1 MKRLSLFFV
10 MAVAVFSMLAAG
22 DMVINKTDG
31 TDIIVPLDEIENITF
46 STMEYNEVT
55 VEGIT
60 FQWMTDDEYL
70 YGMVSAP
77 TTGWV
82 SVGFDPTNQMA
93 DANIIIGYVDGGM
106 VSIRDDFGTSATA
119 HASDSSLGGTD
130 DIMEPGGMEE
140 NGETMISFKIP
151 LNSGDMYDSVLVP
164 GNNYMIILAYGSGD
178 NFTGFHTLATSTD
191 IDL

>member
-106 VSIRDDFGTSATA
+106 VSIRDDFGTSGTS

>member
-1 MKRLSLFFV
+1 MKKFIIFFV
-10 MAVAVFSMLAAG
+10 MVVAAIGMLAAA

-31 TDIIVPLDEIENITF
+31 TDIVVPLDEIENITF
-46 STMEYNEVT
+46 SAMEYNEVT

-77 TTGWV
+77 TSGWV
-82 SVGFDPTNQMA
+82 AVGFDPTNQMA

-106 VSIRDDFGTSATA
+106 VSIRDDFGTSSTS
-119 HASDSSLGGTD
+119 HASDTSLGGTD
-130 DIMEPGGMEE
+130 NIMDPGGMEE
-140 NGETMISFKIP
+140 NGDTMISFKIP
-151 LNSGDMYDSVLVP
+151 LNSTDMYDQELIP
-164 GNNYMIILAYGSGD
+164 GENYTIILAYGSAD
-178 NFTGFHTLATSTD
+178 NFTSYHTLATFTD

>member
-1 MKRLSLFFV
+1 MKKFSIFFV
-10 MAVAVFSMLAAG
+10 MVVAAIGMLAAA

-31 TDIIVPLDEIENITF
+31 TDIVVPLDEIENITF
-46 STMEYNEVT
+46 SAMEYNEVT

-77 TTGWV
+77 TSGWV
-82 SVGFDPTNQMA
+82 AVGFDPTNQMA

-106 VSIRDDFGTSATA
+106 VSIRDDFGTSSTS
-119 HASDSSLGGTD
+119 HASDTSLGGTD
-130 DIMEPGGMEE
+130 NIMDPGGMEE
-140 NGETMISFKIP
+140 NGDTMISFKIP
-151 LNSGDMYDSVLVP
+151 LNSTDMYDQELIP
-164 GNNYMIILAYGSGD
+164 GENYTIILAYGSAD
-178 NFTGFHTLATSTD
+178 NFTSYHTLATFTD